1 MKTTDLDLLTSVS
14 RPAVSPDGRLAVV
27 SVTRPRVHADAYTGQ
42 LWEVTT
48 DGSAPPRRITR
59 GFRDTSPRLS
69 PDGAVIAF
77 LRAEPTGAPQLHVV
91 RATGGE
97 PVALTDELL
106 GVGAFDWSPDGSR
119 IVYAARVA
127 EPGRYGS
134 VEGVSPAAE
143 PARRI
148 TTTKYLANGLGWSTD
163 RHTQLSLVEL
173 PELDAEP
180 FVAAVP
186 SGYPD
191 AADPAVR
198 GDGAGALLSA
208 AELAGVPPVV
218 RLTDEPV
225 DHDAPR
231 FSADGSEVLFV
242 ASRHDG
248 RDDDLLSGAY
258 AVAVPALGDAAAGVS
273 EVRTVVSHEAGL
285 GIAEVASVDGGRI
298 YLLAQDLGETGVDF
312 VARNTALYVL
322 DADDAAPRVLTDA
335 ETVDLGGSGITV
347 EDRDAVLVLNGS
359 RGTVQLLR
367 VTADGAVEAL
377 VDDQVEVTA
386 VGVGGGAV
394 VVALTDPR
402 THGDLALVR
411 ADRPADGGSALVPL
425 TDFSAPLR
433 ESGIR
438 PLHELVVEGRDGY
451 PVHGWVVLPEGEGP
465 HPVLLVIHGGP
476 YAAYGVHLFDEA
488 QVYADAGYAVL
499 LCNPRGA
506 AGYGQ
511 AHGRVIKE
519 RMGTVDMQDVLDFL
533 DGAIAV
539 HESIDGSRA
548 GIMGGSYG
556 GYLTAWTIA
565 HEHRFQGA
573 IVERGFLDPELFTGT
588 SDIGTFFGEEY
599 TGHDEATRRAQ
610 SPQAFAHQVRTPT
623 FVVHSEDDLRC
634 PLSQA
639 ERYHLALVRAGVETE
654 MLVFPGEDHELSRS
668 GRPRHRV
675 QRFEAILDWWDRHLP
690 VAGGAR

>member
-42 LWEVTT
+42 LWEVRT

-59 GFRDTSPRLS
+59 GFRDTAPRLS
-69 PDGAVIAF
+69 PDGRVIAF
-77 LRAEPTGAPQLHVV
+77 LRAEPKGPPQLHVV

-97 PVALTDELL
+97 PIALTDELL
-106 GVGAFDWSPDGSR
+106 GVGAFDWSPDGTR

-134 VEGVSPAAE
+134 VEGVSAAAE

-163 RHTQLSLVEL
+163 RHVQLALVAV

-180 FVAAVP
+180 FVAAVA

-198 GDGAGALLSA
+198 GVGADATPSA
-208 AELAGVPPVV
+208 AERAGVGPVV

-242 ASRHDG
+242 AARHDG
-248 RDDDLLSGAY
+248 RDDDLVTGVY
-258 AVAVPALGDAAAGVS
+258 AVAVPAPGDASTGVP

-285 GIAEVASVDGGRI
+285 GIGEAASVDGGRL
-298 YLLAQDLGETGVDF
+298 YLLAQELGESGVDF

-322 DADDAAPRVLTDA
+322 DAGDAAPRVLTDA
-335 ETVDLGGSGITV
+335 ETIDLGGSGITV
-347 EDRDAVLVLNGS
+347 EDRDAVLVLNAS

-377 VDDQVEVTA
+377 VDDQVEVTG

-394 VVALTDPR
+394 VVGLTDPR

-411 ADRPADGGSALVPL
+411 TDRAPDAASALEPL
-425 TDFSAPLR
+425 TDFSAALR
-433 ESGIR
+433 ETGIR
-438 PLHELVVEGRDGY
+438 PLHELVVDGRDGY

-511 AHGRVIKE
+511 EHGRVIKE
-519 RMGTVDMQDVLDFL
+519 RMGTVDMHDVLDFL

-539 HESIDGSRA
+539 HDSIDGSRA

-599 TGHDEATRRAQ
+599 TGHDAAVRLTQ
-610 SPQAFAHQVRTPT
+610 SPQAVAHQVRTPT

-675 QRFEAILDWWDRHLP
+675 QRFEAILDWWARHLP
-690 VAGGAR
+690 VAADAR

>member
-14 RPAVSPDGRLAVV
+14 RPAVSPDGRLAIA

-42 LWEVTT
+42 LWEVAT
-48 DGSAPPRRITR
+48 DGSVPPRRITR
-59 GFRDTSPRLS
+59 GFRDTAPRLS
-69 PDGAVIAF
+69 PDGAVLAF
-77 LRAEPTGAPQLHVV
+77 LRAEPKGPPQLHVV
-91 RATGGE
+91 RASGGE
-97 PVALTDELL
+97 PVAVTDELL
-106 GVGAFDWSPDGSR
+106 GVGAYDWAPDGTR

-134 VEGVSPAAE
+134 VEGVSSAAE

-163 RHTQLSLVEL
+163 RHVQLHLVEV
-173 PELDAEP
+173 PDLDAEP
-180 FVAAVP
+180 FAAAVP

-198 GDGAGALLSA
+198 GTGADATPSA
-208 AELAGVPPVV
+208 AERAGVPPVV

-225 DHDAPR
+225 DHGSPR

-242 ASRHDG
+242 ASRHES
-248 RDDDLLSGAY
+248 RDDDLLAGAY
-258 AVAVPALGDAAAGVS
+258 AVAVPARGAAPSGVA

-285 GIAEVASVDGGRI
+285 GIGEAVAVAGGRVF
-298 YLLAQDLGETGVDF
+298 LLAQDLGESGVDF
-312 VARNTALYVL
+312 VARNTSLYVL
-322 DADDAAPRVLTDA
+322 DPGDAAPRVLTDA
-335 ETVDLGGSGITV
+335 ETTDLGGSDITV
-347 EDRDAVLVLNGS
+347 LDRDAVLVLNAS

-367 VTADGAVEAL
+367 VDTDGAVEAL
-377 VDDQVEVTA
+377 VDDQVEVTG
-386 VGVGGGAV
+386 VGVGGATIV
-394 VVALTDPR
+394 VSLTDPR

-411 ADRPADGGSALVPL
+411 DDRAPDASSALVPL
-425 TDFSAPLR
+425 TDFSASLR
-433 ESGIR
+433 ERGIR
-438 PLHELVVEGRDGY
+438 PLHELVVDGRDGY

-488 QVYADAGYAVL
+488 QVYSDAGYAVL

-519 RMGTVDMQDVLDFL
+519 RMGTVDMHDVLDFL

-539 HESIDGSRA
+539 HESLDGSRT

-599 TGHDEATRRAQ
+599 TGHDEETRRAQ
-610 SPQAFAHQVRTPT
+610 SPQASAPQVRTPT
-623 FVVHSEDDLRC
+623 LVVHSEDDLRC

-675 QRFEAILDWWDRHLP
+675 QRFEAILEWWARHLP
-690 VAGGAR
+690 VGGGTR

>member
-14 RPAVSPDGRLAVV
+14 RPAVSPDGRLAVA

-42 LWEVTT
+42 LWEVAT

-59 GFRDTSPRLS
+59 GFRDTAPRLS
-69 PDGAVIAF
+69 PDGSVLAF
-77 LRAEPTGAPQLHVV
+77 LRAEPKGPPQLHVM
-91 RATGGE
+91 RAAGGE
-97 PVALTDELL
+97 PVAVTDELL
-106 GVGAFDWSPDGSR
+106 GVGAFDWSPDGTR

-127 EPGRYGS
+127 QPGRYGS

-148 TTTKYLANGLGWSTD
+148 TTVKYLANGLGWAVD
-163 RHTQLSLVEL
+163 RHVQLALVEV
-173 PELDAEP
+173 PDLDAEP
-180 FVAAVP
+180 FAAAVP

-198 GDGAGALLSA
+198 GDGADASPSA
-208 AELAGVPPVV
+208 AERAGVPPVV
-218 RLTDEPV
+218 RLTGEPV
-225 DHDAPR
+225 DHESPR
-231 FSADGSEVLFV
+231 FSADGTEVLFV
-242 ASRHDG
+242 ASRHEG
-248 RDDDLLSGAY
+248 RDDDLLAGVY
-258 AVAVPALGDAAAGVS
+258 AVSVPVPGAADDS
-273 EVRTVVSHEAGL
+273 LPEVRTVLSHEAGL
-285 GIAEVASVDGGRI
+285 GVAVVAPVDGGRV
-298 YLLAQDLGETGVDF
+298 YVLAQDMGEDGLDF
-312 VARNTALYVL
+312 VARNTALYAL
-322 DADDAAPRVLTDA
+322 DAPGEEPRVLTDA
-335 ETVDLGGSGITV
+335 ETVDLAGEITV
-347 EDRDAVLVLNGS
+347 LDRDTVLVMNGS
-359 RGTVQLLR
+359 RGTVQLLQ
-367 VTADGAVEAL
+367 VTADGTVEAL
-377 VDDQVEVTA
+377 VDDQVEITA
-386 VGVGGGAV
+386 VGTGGGTI

-402 THGDLALVR
+402 THGDLALVH
-411 ADRPADGGSALVPL
+411 ADRAPDVASALEPL

-433 ESGIR
+433 EAGIR
-438 PLHELVVEGRDGY
+438 PLHELVVDGRDGY

-476 YAAYGVHLFDEA
+476 YASYGVHLFDEA

-511 AHGRVIKE
+511 EHGRTIKE
-519 RMGTVDMQDVLDFL
+519 RMGTVDMHDVLDFL
-533 DGAIAV
+533 DGAVAV
-539 HESIDGSRA
+539 HEVIDGTRA

-573 IVERGFLDPELFTGT
+573 IVERGFLDPELFAGT
-588 SDIGTFFGEEY
+588 SDIGTFFSDEY
-599 TGHDEATRRAQ
+599 TGRDPEVRRAQ
-610 SPQAFAHQVRTPT
+610 SPQAVAHQVRTPT
-623 FVVHSEDDLRC
+623 LIMHSEDDLRC

-639 ERYHLALVRAGVETE
+639 ERYHLALVRAGAPTE

-675 QRFEAILDWWDRHLP
+675 QRFEAILEWWSRHLP
-690 VAGGAR
+690 VGGDAR

>member
-14 RPAVSPDGRLAVV
+14 RPAVSPDGRRAVV

-59 GFRDTSPRLS
+59 GFRDTAPRLS
-69 PDGAVIAF
+69 PDGGLLAF
-77 LRAEPTGAPQLHVV
+77 LRAEPKGPPQLHVV
-91 RATGGE
+91 RAAGGE
-97 PVALTDELL
+97 PVAVTDELL
-106 GVGAFDWSPDGSR
+106 GVGAFDWSPDGTR
-119 IVYAARVA
+119 IVFASRVA
-127 EPGRYGS
+127 EQGRYGS
-134 VEGVSPAAE
+134 VEGVGAAAE

-148 TTTKYLANGLGWSTD
+148 TTTKYLANGLGWSID
-163 RHTQLSLVEL
+163 RHVQLSLVGV
-173 PELDAEP
+173 PDLDAEP
-180 FVAAVP
+180 FVTAVP

-191 AADPAVR
+191 ARDAAVR
-198 GDGAGALLSA
+198 GEGADATPSA
-208 AELAGVPPVV
+208 AERAGLPPVV

-225 DHDAPR
+225 DHESPR
-231 FSADGSEVLFV
+231 FSADGTEVLFV
-242 ASRHDG
+242 ASRHEG

-258 AVAVPALGDAAAGVS
+258 AVAVPAPGHASAALP

-285 GIAEVASVDGGRI
+285 GISEVASVDGGRH
-298 YLLAQDLGETGVDF
+298 YLLAQHLGERGIDF

-322 DADDAAPRVLTDA
+322 DDGDDAPRALTDA

-347 EDRDAVLVLNGS
+347 EDRDAVLVLNAS

-367 VTADGAVEAL
+367 VTADAAVEAL
-377 VDDQVEVTA
+377 VDDQVEITA
-386 VGVGGGAV
+386 VGIGGGAV

-411 ADRPADGGSALVPL
+411 ADRGPGAGSALQPL
-425 TDFSAPLR
+425 TDFSAALR
-433 ESGIR
+433 ETGIR

-511 AHGRVIKE
+511 EHGRVIKE
-519 RMGTVDMQDVLDFL
+519 RMGTVDMDDVLDFL
-533 DGAIAV
+533 DGAVAV
-539 HESIDGSRA
+539 HDSIDGSRA

-599 TGHDEATRRAQ
+599 TGYDADVRRAQ
-610 SPQAFAHQVRTPT
+610 SPQAVAHQVRTPT
-623 FVVHSEDDLRC
+623 LVVHSEDDLRC

-675 QRFEAILDWWDRHLP
+675 QRFEAILEWWARHLP
-690 VAGGAR
+690 VGADAR

>member
-14 RPAVSPDGRLAVV
+14 RPAVSPDGRRAVV
-27 SVTRPRVHADAYTGQ
+27 SVTRPRVHADAYTGL

-59 GFRDTSPRLS
+59 GFRDTAPRLS
-69 PDGAVIAF
+69 PDGALLAF
-77 LRAEPTGAPQLHVV
+77 LRAEPKGPPQLHVV
-91 RATGGE
+91 RAAGGE
-97 PVALTDELL
+97 PVAVTDELL

-119 IVYAARVA
+119 IVFASRIA
-127 EPGRYGS
+127 EQGRYGS
-134 VEGVSPAAE
+134 VEGVGAAAE

-163 RHTQLSLVEL
+163 RHVQLSLVGV
-173 PELDAEP
+173 PDLDAEP
-180 FVAAVP
+180 FVTAVP

-191 AADPAVR
+191 ARDAAVR
-198 GDGAGALLSA
+198 GAGADATPSA
-208 AELAGVPPVV
+208 AERAGLPPVF

-225 DHDAPR
+225 DHESPR
-231 FSADGSEVLFV
+231 FSADGTEVLFV
-242 ASRHDG
+242 ASRHEG

-258 AVAVPALGDAAAGVS
+258 AVAVPPPGHASAALP

-285 GIAEVASVDGGRI
+285 GISEVASVDGGRH
-298 YLLAQDLGETGVDF
+298 YLLAQHLGERGIDF

-322 DADDAAPRVLTDA
+322 DDVDDAPRALTDA

-347 EDRDAVLVLNGS
+347 EDRDAVLVLNAS

-367 VTADGAVEAL
+367 VTADAAVEAL
-377 VDDQVEVTA
+377 VDDQVEITA
-386 VGVGGGAV
+386 VGIGGGAV

-411 ADRPADGGSALVPL
+411 ADRGPDAGSALQPL
-425 TDFSAPLR
+425 TDFSAALR
-433 ESGIR
+433 ETGIR

-488 QVYADAGYAVL
+488 QVYAAAGYAVL

-511 AHGRVIKE
+511 EHGRVIKE
-519 RMGTVDMQDVLDFL
+519 RMGTVDMDDVLDFL
-533 DGAIAV
+533 DGAVAV
-539 HESIDGSRA
+539 HDSIDGSRA

-599 TGHDEATRRAQ
+599 TGYDADVRRAQ
-610 SPQAFAHQVRTPT
+610 SPQAVAHQVRTPT
-623 FVVHSEDDLRC
+623 LVVHSEDDLRC

-675 QRFEAILDWWDRHLP
+675 QRFEAILEWWARHLP
-690 VAGGAR
+690 VGADAR